1 MGDLSRT
8 DARRIE
14 VVEDALLRYSLST
27 DSLGAAV
34 EAMQSLLETDK
45 AIVYSLHPRSAG
57 DDLKVGLAHIAS
69 PVGPF
74 RDVFDRWLVG
84 KGLDVTGYNP
94 IRPEPAQR
102 NRVLSAEDVRRPG
115 EPLSAVERELYPAM
129 NAAGH
134 HTLRMLVCEGSSL
147 LAWVGM
153 LQPARPSPRQRR
165 LLRKLLPAF
174 RQRLRFERWVRET
187 AFASGALPVALENI
201 GAAAWVLA
209 PDGRVVHA
217 NEAARARL
225 DRRDGDAVRHQ
236 LRGCAAGRA
245 GDGRLKVARFSAAEG
260 QRGLLV
266 VDPGAAAAAPSVADA
281 RQRYGLTP
289 AQARVLDLVARG
301 LSNATI
307 AAELTLA
314 ERTVEA
320 HVTAILDKA
329 QVPSRAALIAALL
342 AR

>member
-1 MGDLSRT
+1 MGELSRS
-8 DARRIE
+8 DSRRIE
-14 VVEDALLRYSLST
+14 IVEDALLRYSLSS

-45 AIVYSLHPRSAG
+45 AIVYSLHPRSAS
-57 DDLKVGLAHIAS
+57 DDLEVGIAHVAPDVAS
-69 PVGPF
+69 F
-74 RDVFDRWLVG
+74 RGVFDEWLVG
-84 KGLDVTGYNP
+84 KGVDVASYNA
-94 IRPEPAQR
+94 IRPEAAQR
-102 NRVLSAEDVRRPG
+102 NRVMSSEELRRPG
-115 EPLSAVERELYPAM
+115 EPPPRIEELYPAV
-129 NAAGH
+129 NARGH

-153 LQPARPSPRQRR
+153 LQPAPPSARQRR

-187 AFASGALPVALENI
+187 AFASGALPAALEQI
-201 GAAAWVLA
+201 AAPAWVLG

-217 NEAARARL
+217 NDAGRTRL
-225 DRRDGDAVRHQ
+225 DRRDGGAVRRD
-236 LRGCAAGRA
+236 LRTCAAGRA
-245 GDGRLKVARFSAAEG
+245 GDARLKVARFSAAEG

-266 VDPGAAAAAPSVADA
+266 VDPTAGAAAPCVADA
-281 RQRYGLTP
+281 RRRFGLTP
-289 AQARVLDLVARG
+289 AQSRVLDLVARG

-329 QVPSRAALIAALL
+329 QVPSRAALIATLL